1 MRLRLATS
9 NTTCNR
15 SLASCGCRIAPPPP
29 LDCSCGR
36 VLDTQS
42 APVSAEV
49 VPDGGTWHVRN
60 SYHHGHGPFQ
70 PQMFPL
76 LCQIRTRRS
85 ARARKH
91 RERSPSLRLLR
102 AGWCNTFL
110 PDGRTPQAGRWVA
123 DHKLTCTATGTGD
136 DGDQPAKAIDATDAR
151 RGQRHRLQAKDSS
164 ITSEWQSPVCA
175 LYQPHT
181 ARR

>member
-1 MRLRLATS
+1 M
-9 NTTCNR
+9 NR
-15 SLASCGCRIAPPPP
+15 SLEGRQDCCP
-29 LDCSCGR
+29 LRPSTAR

-49 VPDGGTWHVRN
+49 VPDGGTWHERKLPILITVSPESYMDRFSRRCFHFFVR
-60 SYHHGHGPFQ
+60 SE
-70 PQMFPL
+70 L
-76 LCQIRTRRS
+76 VVR
-85 ARARKH
+85 RARKH